1 MCCGDTETARPGRSL
16 LSLLILAELCFFFAR
31 VNKES
36 IVMGQ
41 LTNKLFYFKP

>member
-16 LSLLILAELCFFFAR
+16 LSLLILAELFFAR